1 MHQSSSLSAADTGNQ
16 PPTPHA
22 LTCSRVHRPV
32 GCRPSSDT
40 GRKKKLSRSTQK
52 GGPQQNVV
60 VHTRAPAHRQA
71 HAVML
76 ASAAALG
83 RAPELIDAKALP
95 GECV

>member
-1 MHQSSSLSAADTGNQ
+1 VSTGLWDAVHH
-16 PPTPHA
+16 PTP
-22 LTCSRVHRPV
+22 
-32 GCRPSSDT
+32 GE
-40 GRKKKLSRSTQK
+40 KKLSRSTQK

-83 RAPELIDAKALP
+83 RAPELIDAKRSYLYSADVQ
-95 GECV
+95 GERYC